1 MKKILAVLLAAL
13 LFAGIVGAGSATF
26 AESVSQ
32 TNNDFNEPISDSSE
46 KSVVIEDAEA
56 ESGSVSSVS
65 IILFAVGGAA
75 VLGLVAAFVVWNIK
89 SKQENKKAIRY
100 VFQMFSVAAIAVLLI
115 GNGAAGFHY
124 SAQDSGNTYYNG
136 TYEASE
142 SSAPDPV
149 KGYTESLINR
159 KVLATFENG
168 LDRTYGKSGA
178 RSSHY
183 WTSDAPTYTEQEPD
197 EELVR
202 YRESE
207 GLADNYNSWKAISGA
222 GKCYAEYR
230 FTYRGVDNFEH
241 TTLYNRLR
249 LVYCAEGKGTVN
261 LTVYADTRRGD
272 DPILY
277 DLGTIEVE
285 AGSKKEITLNLGV
298 IADEDRA
305 YLDRLRFETDC
316 TEIDG
321 IVEHR
326 LYYIEMYS
334 TGSARRDGIEIG
346 NLKIDSEF
354 LGSTQYMM
362 YGAYSPSGFYDTS
375 DGKWKVWFGAGI
387 PEGIASDNVYY
398 AETTDP
404 RMGWSQPIRLVL
416 DDPTNKLYS
425 YNRSPGYGGDPGV
438 IKVDGTYYMYFSGL
452 EKSAVAVGGGHW
464 NKIYLATSQDGLN
477 FTVQKAVVDV
487 PNGGTLGYGA
497 GSPSVVYKDGKFYL
511 YFYTQTPVGKNNV
524 QGVVRSV
531 SSDPMN
537 FTEFEACVNTSGA
550 IDVKWM
556 PTLNLWVA
564 TDYTEGGDV
573 NNVRVGYST
582 NGLSFIWGNSEE
594 QRPAQPFYEPDI
606 HNPGWLGTEE
616 GFGYETMFL
625 LYGTNDMDLRHV
637 QGGAQMD
644 SRQMEWSRVTFSSTA
659 AQTSLQSAENSGAK
673 AAPLSAAAGNSMLAV
688 QTNLDLKEG
697 GSGGAAEA
705 VTIVVNVLGGLLAVG
720 AVVTGILCAVG
731 KGKAQQGK
739 PARND
744 EGDKQ

>member
-1 MKKILAVLLAAL
+1 MKKFLAVIMAVL
-13 LFAGIVGAGSATF
+13 LFAGIISCGAVALAAESQSAT
-26 AESVSQ
+26 Q
-32 TNNDFNEPISDSSE
+32 TNSDFTDPISDSSE
-46 KSVVIEDAEA
+46 IDVVIEDAEP
-56 ESGSVSSVS
+56 ETEPVSAVS
-65 IILFAVGGAA
+65 IVLLVVGCAA
-75 VLGLVAAFVVWNIK
+75 AAGLGIGFLVWNLK
-89 SKQENKKAIRY
+89 SKKEGKKSIRY
-100 VFQMFSVAAIAVLLI
+100 AFQALSVAAVAVLLI
-115 GNGAAGFHY
+115 GNGATGFLPKE
-124 SAQDSGNTYYNG
+124 STGTYFNG

-142 SSAPDPV
+142 SSAPDSIA
-149 KGYTESLINR
+149 GYTESLLNR

-168 LDRTYGKSGA
+168 LDDTYGKSGA

-183 WTSDAPTYTEQEPD
+183 WSADAPTYTEQNPD
-197 EELVR
+197 EESIK
-202 YRESE
+202 YQYSE
-207 GLADNYNSWKAISGA
+207 GLADNYNSWTALAGA
-222 GKCYAEYR
+222 GECYAEYR
-230 FTYRGVDNFEH
+230 FTFRGADNFEH

-249 LVYCAEGKGTVN
+249 FVYCAEGRGTVN

-272 DPILY
+272 NPVLY
-277 DLGTIEVE
+277 NLGTIEIE
-285 AGSKKEITLNLGV
+285 AGVTKQITLNFGV

-305 YLDRLRFETDC
+305 YLDRLRFTTDC
-316 TEIDG
+316 TKLEG
-321 IVEHR
+321 SVENR

-334 TGSARRDGIEIG
+334 TESARRDGIEIG
-346 NLKIDSEF
+346 NLKIDSEY

-404 RMGWSQPIRLVL
+404 RMGWSQPIRLIL
-416 DDPTNKLYS
+416 DDPTNKLCA

-452 EKSAVAVGGGHW
+452 ETSAVVTGGGHW
-464 NKIYLATSQDGLN
+464 NKIYLATSQDGIN

-487 PNGGTLGYGA
+487 PNGGILGYGA
-497 GSPSVVYKDGKFYL
+497 GSPSVVYKDGQFYL
-511 YFYTQTPVGKNNV
+511 YFYTQTPVGSNNV

-564 TDYTEGGDV
+564 TDYTEGDGI
-573 NNVRVGYST
+573 NNVRIGYSV
-582 NGLSFIWGNSEE
+582 NGLSFMWGNSEE

-625 LYGTNDMDLRHV
+625 LYGTNDMALRSP
-637 QGGAQMD
+637 QAGAQMD
-644 SRQMEWSRVTFSSTA
+644 ARQMEWSRVTFSSSA
-659 AQTSLQSAENSGAK
+659 AQAALQLSEATAKSVSTAK
-673 AAPLSAAAGNSMLAV
+673 ASENTTSSV
-688 QTNLDLKEG
+688 KTNLDL
-697 GSGGAAEA
+697 AENKSSSIVGIA
-705 VTIVVNVLGGLLAVG
+705 VTVAVNIAGVLLAAG
-720 AVVTGILCAVG
+720 AIVTGILW
-731 KGKAQQGK
+731 KKQSSKESQQGGG
-739 PARND
+739 
-744 EGDKQ
+744 EEQ